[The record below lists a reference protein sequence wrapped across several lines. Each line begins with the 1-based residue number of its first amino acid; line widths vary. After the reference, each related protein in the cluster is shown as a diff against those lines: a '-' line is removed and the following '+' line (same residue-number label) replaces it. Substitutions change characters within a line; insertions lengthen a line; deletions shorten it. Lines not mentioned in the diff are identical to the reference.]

1 VYGVSGRDRK
11 ERFLGGTL
19 PLPAPLLMNWGRLE
33 RTLSDGTETGLLDP
47 SVEVERQR

>member
-1 VYGVSGRDRK
+1 MYGASGRDRK

-19 PLPAPLLMNWGRLE
+19 PLPATLLMNWGRLE